1 MRLLPKYPLEAL
13 LRTPVELLSAALF
26 GLLAVVIVWVPSFFL
41 IDQQVGCAVGVLLVS
56 IAGYRMVQGI
66 HLLRYQRNIKR
77 TQTRLVDFGSIPNT
91 TSSLFLGRGF
101 VWTSKHTQRLR
112 ETQSPSGRKYL
123 GSQGEIASPSNTDA
137 ASTSGR
143 PEIHGV
149 ELSETS
155 VTMNR
160 ADRVGHTLVLGT
172 TRVGKTR
179 LAELLIAQDIQRGE
193 VVIVFDPKGDAELLC
208 RMVGEARRSDRIE
221 DMLVFHL
228 GHPEHSCRYNA
239 IGRFS
244 RITEVAT
251 RIANQLPDSGNS
263 AAFKEFAWRF
273 VNIITGALVALKHT
287 PNFRLVRRYIN
298 DIEPLFVEYA
308 RLYLHRNAPSG
319 WSKSVE
325 QRIHALKARGMP
337 ATMRGRDVEAV
348 ALLQYA
354 ESVDLYDP
362 VFDGLVSAYKY
373 DRTYFDKIVSSVG
386 PLMEKLTTGA
396 VADLVSPDEKDDEDL
411 RPILDWLEV
420 IKQRRIVYV
429 GLDSLSDTTV
439 ASAIGNAMF
448 ADLVSVAGYIYKFG
462 VDGLRSTPRIA
473 LHADEFNELIG
484 EEFVPLLNK
493 AGGAGFQVT
502 AYTQTWSD
510 VEAQIGNR
518 AKAGQVA
525 GNFNSLIMLRVRELA
540 TAKMLVDQLPR
551 VSVIG
556 KSTSSG
562 ASDSSKVDTEI
573 DFETSHADSLN
584 KSEAPLVGP
593 TELFTLPR
601 GEAFALL
608 DGGRLWKLRFP
619 LPKPNDVLVPSSL
632 QEAFAVLQG
641 ESALVDKETTNPS
654 DEDLDEP
661 PFESDTHDATES

>member
-1 MRLLPKYPLEAL
+1 MRLLPKHPLEAL
-13 LRTPVELLSAALF
+13 LRPPVELWSSAILT
-26 GLLAVVIVWVPSFFL
+26 LLAISIVWRPGTFL
-41 IDQQVGCAVGVLLVS
+41 LDSTIAFGVAGVLVS
-56 IAGYRMVQGI
+56 GAGFRAAQGV
-66 HLLRYQRNIKR
+66 HLLRYQRNIKY
-77 TQTRLVDFGSIPNT
+77 TPAWSLDFGSIPHT
-91 TSSLFLGRGF
+91 PSTLFLGRGF
-101 VWTSKHTQRLR
+101 LWTAQHTQRLR
-112 ETQSPSGRKYL
+112 ETQTPSGRKYML
-123 GSQGEIASPSNTDA
+123 TKNDV
-137 ASTSGR
+137 ASTQADGVSGSGR

-149 ELSETS
+149 DLHEQL
-155 VTMNR
+155 VLMHR

-179 LAELLIAQDIQRGE
+179 LAELLITQDIQRDE
-193 VVIVFDPKGDAELLC
+193 VVIVFDPKGDADLLC
-208 RMVGEARRSDRIE
+208 RMVAEARRSDRVA

-228 GHPEHSCRYNA
+228 GHPTNSCRYNA

-273 VNIITGALVALKHT
+273 VNIITGALVALKRT

-308 RLYLHRNAPSG
+308 RFFLHRNAPAG
-319 WSKSVE
+319 WSKLVR
-325 QRIHALKARGMP
+325 QRMETFKTRGLPAAL
-337 ATMRGRDVEAV
+337 RGRDVEAV
-348 ALLQYA
+348 ALLKYA
-354 ESVDLYDP
+354 ETLDLYDP

-396 VADLVSPDEKDDEDL
+396 VADLVSPEEGEDDDP

-420 IKQRRIVYV
+420 IEQRRIVYV

-448 ADLVSVAGYIYKFG
+448 ADLVSVAGYIYNFG
-462 VDGLRSTPRIA
+462 VDGSASSQRIA

-510 VEAQIGNR
+510 VEAQIGSR

-551 VSVIG
+551 VGIVG

-562 ASDSSKVDTEI
+562 AGDSSKADSEI
-573 DFETSHADSLN
+573 DFETNHADSLS
-584 KSEAPLVGP
+584 KSDAPLVGP

-601 GEAFALL
+601 GQAFALL

-619 LPKPNDVLVPSSL
+619 IPDPNDRFLPDSI
-632 QEAFAVLQG
+632 EDAFAILRASS
-641 ESALVDKETTNPS
+641 ESIDVRETVGI
-654 DEDLDEP
+654 EDSNEADLTTTSEV
-661 PFESDTHDATES
+661 

>member
-1 MRLLPKYPLEAL
+1 MPG
-13 LRTPVELLSAALF
+13 T
-26 GLLAVVIVWVPSFFL
+26 FL
-41 IDQQVGCAVGVLLVS
+41 IDQKIGFVVGAVLVS
-56 IAGYRMVQGI
+56 IAGYRILQGA
-66 HLLRYQRNIKR
+66 HLLRYQSNIER
-77 TQTRLVDFGSIPNT
+77 TRRWLIDFKSIPNT
-91 TSSLFLGRGF
+91 PGSWFLGRGF
-101 VWTSKHTQRLR
+101 IWTPKHAQRLR
-112 ETQSPSGRKYL
+112 ETQSPTGRKYL
-123 GSQGEIASPSNTDA
+123 AAPIAST
-137 ASTSGR
+137 ASARDNEIVSSSGR

-149 ELSETS
+149 ELSETD

-160 ADRVGHTLVLGT
+160 ADRVGHMLVLGT

-208 RMVGEARRSDRIE
+208 RMVGEAQRAYRID

-273 VNIITGALVALKHT
+273 VNIITGALVALKRT
-287 PNFRLVRRYIN
+287 PNFRLIRRYIN

-308 RLYLHRNAPSG
+308 RFYFHRKAPAG
-319 WSKSVE
+319 WGNLVQ
-325 QRIHALKARGMP
+325 QRMRDLSARGMP
-337 ATMRGRDVEAV
+337 ATLRGRDVEAV

-354 ESVDLYDP
+354 ESLDLYDP

-396 VADLVSPDEKDDEDL
+396 VADLVSPDDDELDDH

-420 IKQRRIVYV
+420 IKQHRIVYV

-448 ADLVSVAGYIYKFG
+448 ADLVSVAGYIYKYG
-462 VDGLRSTPRIA
+462 VDGDTSTPRVS

-551 VSVIG
+551 VGVIG

-562 ASDSSKVDTEI
+562 AGDSSKIDSEI
-573 DFETSHADSLN
+573 DFETSHADSLS
-584 KSEAPLVGP
+584 KSDVPLVGP

-601 GEAFALL
+601 GQAFALL

-619 LPKPNDVLVPSSL
+619 LPKPNDALLPSSL
-632 QEAFAVLQG
+632 QEAFSLLKP
-641 ESALVDKETTNPS
+641 ESTACDVETTDAIDEDLNQPS
-654 DEDLDEP
+654 DEADTP
-661 PFESDTHDATES
+661 ESTGT